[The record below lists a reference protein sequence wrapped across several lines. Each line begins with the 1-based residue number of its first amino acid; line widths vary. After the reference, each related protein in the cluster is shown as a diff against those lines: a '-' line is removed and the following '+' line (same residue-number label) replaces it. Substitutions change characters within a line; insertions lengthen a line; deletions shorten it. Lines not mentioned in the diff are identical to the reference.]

1 MLTVY
6 FLLILY
12 YSSPAAF
19 SPAEPDGIFVFIV
32 GGWSSSIII
41 DMLLFVLL
49 FVLLVLYLHNI
60 FFLNRT
66 IELYNDVLNVVSNRS
81 LSCSI
86 HIVNAHLKKS

>member
-1 MLTVY
+1 MQSRCTTLRGRTTLLFIKNFIMLTVY

-60 FFLNRT
+60 FF
-66 IELYNDVLNVVSNRS
+66 
-81 LSCSI
+81 
-86 HIVNAHLKKS
+86 